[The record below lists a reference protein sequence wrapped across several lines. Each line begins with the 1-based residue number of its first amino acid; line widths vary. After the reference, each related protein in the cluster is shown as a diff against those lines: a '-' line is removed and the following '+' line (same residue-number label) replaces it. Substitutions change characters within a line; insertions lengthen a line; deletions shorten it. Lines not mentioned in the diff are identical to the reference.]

1 MILNDDGPLLLL
13 LCTKRKP
20 GEKQN
25 DIQFV
30 TQVQNRPRT
39 NKINNMLGIL
49 VVSAQD
55 SCHIQRCN
63 QSRQDKSESRK
74 QKKVKSTSALYAFKN
89 TRSLQNMCRTARPCT
104 SKTKHIQRFKQDKPE
119 SSKQKGKEC
128 ICSTCIQNIH
138 TVCKTC
144 AE

>member
-20 GEKQN
+20 GERQN

-74 QKKVKSTSALYAFKN
+74 HNNKIE
-89 TRSLQNMCRTARPCT
+89 
-104 SKTKHIQRFKQDKPE
+104 KTK
-119 SSKQKGKEC
+119 KGKEY
-128 ICSTCIQNIH
+128 ICSVCIQKH
-138 TVCKTC
+138 TKFAKHVQNSPAVHKQNKAYPKIQTRQ
-144 AE
+144 ARKQQAKR